1 MSERFTLRS
10 TVAAFVLLLLSASA
24 SAWGQPA
31 PTARSAQPAQRPEL
45 ARQWK
50 EVRAKYPL
58 VAAAHLELLEA
69 NVVRLAEE
77 RRLIRISICE
87 LSAFA
92 NSTFCRTSTT
102 PPEPKACKQCRPAA
116 GPGDIEDYLGCLEER
131 IRCLTP

>member
-1 MSERFTLRS
+1 MSERSILRS
-10 TVAAFVLLLLSASA
+10 TVAAALFLLSA

-31 PTARSAQPAQRPEL
+31 PTARTAQPAQRPEL

-58 VAAAHLELLEA
+58 VAAAHLELVEA
-69 NVVRLAEE
+69 NVARLAED
-77 RRLIRISICE
+77 RFLVRINLCALPS
-87 LSAFA
+87 FA

-116 GPGDIEDYLGCLEER
+116 GPGDLEGYLGCLEER
-131 IRCLTP
+131 ISCLTP

>member
-10 TVAAFVLLLLSASA
+10 TVTAFVLLLLSA

-69 NVVRLAEE
+69 DVARLAEE
-77 RRLIRISICE
+77 RFLVRISLCA
-87 LSAFA
+87 LPAFA
-92 NSTFCRTSTT
+92 NATFCRTST
-102 PPEPKACKQCRPAA
+102 PVPEPKACKQCRPAA
-116 GPGDIEDYLGCLEER
+116 GQGDLEDYLGCLEER
-131 IRCLTP
+131 INCLAP